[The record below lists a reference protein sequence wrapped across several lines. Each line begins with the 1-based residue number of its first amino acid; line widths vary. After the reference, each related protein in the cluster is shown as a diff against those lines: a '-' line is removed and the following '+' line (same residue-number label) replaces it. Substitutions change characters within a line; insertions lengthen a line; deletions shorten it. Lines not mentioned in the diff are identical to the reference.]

1 MEERILV
8 GGGRI
13 IKTKYGDLP
22 KITFHRD
29 NLKRM
34 LEYID
39 ANKTDFV
46 TLAMKEKRNQQ
57 EGKASHYLEI
67 DTWVKEEQRQPV
79 QNQQIPQAPPV
90 PDDGTN
96 DLPF

>member
-1 MEERILV
+1 
-8 GGGRI
+8 
-13 IKTKYGDLP
+13 
-22 KITFHRD
+22 
-29 NLKRM
+29 
-34 LEYID
+34 
-39 ANKTDFV
+39 
-46 TLAMKEKRNQQ
+46 MKEKRNQQ

-79 QNQQIPQAPPV
+79 QNQQIPQDPPV